1 MPACFLRRDTKGV
14 DPIGRGGGEVLE
26 GVGRGEAVIRICHM
40 KYLFPM
46 KEK

>member
-14 DPIGRGGGEVLE
+14 DSIGRGGGEVLE
-26 GVGRGEAVIRICHM
+26 GVGWEEAVIRIYHTRN
-40 KYLFPM
+40 LFPM